1 MTVDRQLEELRKM
14 ARRQVPKWLTWVLAV
29 LAVALVGFGVLQR
42 ELIYLLGG
50 LFAAIASYSSHQNA
64 PHVYAAAQA
73 LETGSATDRSV
84 DIKVECWSDSESYSV
99 VVAMANLSSWSF
111 DFVAIGWK
119 PKEGGYRAKVYAL
132 SDVPWP
138 VLICFDDGIAYPR
151 AQPVLNASR

>member
-14 ARRQVPKWLTWVLAV
+14 ARRQVPKRLTWVLAV
-29 LAVALVGFGVLQR
+29 LAVGLVGFGVLQR

-50 LFAAIASYSSHQNA
+50 LFAAIASYSSHLNA

-73 LETGSATDRSV
+73 LEAGLVTERDV

-99 VVAMANLSSWSF
+99 VVPMAKLSSWSF
-111 DFVAIGWK
+111 DFVPIGWR
-119 PKEGGYRAKVYAL
+119 PKEGSYRAKVYGL

-151 AQPVLNASR
+151 TQPALNASR